1 VKNNQILP
9 FERNRYYSGKMLS
22 SSDFLIEQAYQNN
35 KRRFINQM
43 MFGSGIVCGL
53 GVYNLDDLSLMV
65 ESGAAIDAG
74 GREIVVGNT
83 IIEKLS
89 TVKGYDELE
98 TNEASLCIRYA
109 EEPVH
114 SVYVPAHEGNESEFN
129 HVDELF
135 ELYLVDREKLDTG
148 FLLESEF
155 LLKGQLVHTDDYTL
169 ELSVPAVVCMG
180 KSFKILL
187 VLTKNS
193 LNPAGFLYQAVL
205 QTPLF
210 LTADG
215 KHQTEIHIEDNRLE
229 KGESTVLEIWLQAQN
244 LPSEDAKIIIKPD
257 SVKAYLNKAEIQTET
272 NFFLTLI
279 VMDINPR
286 ELVDRELGKTSL
298 EMRTMAE
305 QADFVKLAD
314 ITFQRTQSGGV
325 IQNIEEKKAKKY
337 IEAPS
342 DGALRNE
349 YLGYYAMYTPTEK
362 KKADTRQEQRMDN
375 IGRGAACS
383 GGYFEI
389 PLGKGAKKG
398 EIFYSGEIIHSLG
411 RGDVYV
417 EIGYEDREMDASMN
431 SEISTVVY
439 GSSGIFSG
447 KEKNQAPVIECAV
460 KILKDKGSFI
470 GGVRFLKNYD
480 KMMLRCRW
488 SAIQISGD
496 SGNGRFEAGSCIAP
510 EKPTIQLAPG
520 DTCFFPVKFINM
532 EPCRLCYELSET
544 GSGEI
549 SEDGVYTAPD
559 KEGVFEIHIF
569 CAGNPFICTYAYAL
583 VKSKQG
589 V

>member
-1 VKNNQILP
+1 MKNNQILP

-22 SSDFLIEQAYQNN
+22 SSDFLIEQTYQNN

-74 GREIVVGNT
+74 GREIVVDNT
-83 IIEKLS
+83 VIKKLS
-89 TVKGYDELE
+89 AIKGYDELE

-114 SVYVPAHEGNESEFN
+114 NVYVPSKEGNENEFN

-135 ELYLVDREKLDTG
+135 ELYLTDKEKLDTG

-155 LLKGQLVHTDDYTL
+155 LLKGELVHTEDYIL
-169 ELSVPAVVCMG
+169 EMSVPAVVCMG
-180 KSFKILL
+180 KWFKILFI
-187 VLTKNS
+187 LTKHS
-193 LNPAGFLYQAVL
+193 QNPTEFLYRTIL
-205 QTPLF
+205 QMPLF
-210 LTADG
+210 LTVDG
-215 KHQTEIHIEDNRLE
+215 KHEAEIHLEDNCLE
-229 KGESTVLEIWLQAQN
+229 RGESTVLEIWVQAQN
-244 LPSEDAKIIIKPD
+244 LPSEEAKIIIKPD
-257 SVKAYLNKAEIQTET
+257 SAKASLNRKEIQTEA
-272 NFFLTLI
+272 NFFLTL
-279 VMDINPR
+279 VVADINPR

-298 EMRTMAE
+298 EMRIMTE
-305 QADFVKLAD
+305 QQDFVKLAD
-314 ITFQRTQSGGV
+314 IVFQRTESGGV
-325 IQNIEEKKAKKY
+325 IQSIEEKKAKKY
-337 IEAPS
+337 IEVPS
-342 DGALRNE
+342 DGAVRNE
-349 YLGYYAMYTPTEK
+349 YLGYYAMYTPAEK
-362 KKADTRQEQRMDN
+362 KETN
-375 IGRGAACS
+375 IQPKNSVENIDKSIICN

-411 RGDVYV
+411 TGDVYV
-417 EIGYEDREMDASMN
+417 EIGYENREKDALIN
-431 SEISTVVY
+431 GEISTVVY

-447 KEKNQAPVIECAV
+447 KDKNETPVIECAV

-480 KMMLRCRW
+480 KMVLRCRW
-488 SAIQISGD
+488 SAIQISTG
-496 SGNGRFEAGSCIAP
+496 SGNSGFEAGSSIAP

-544 GSGEI
+544 GSGVI

-569 CAGNPFICTYAYAL
+569 CVGNPFICTYAYAL
-583 VKSKQG
+583 VKAKQG

>member
-1 VKNNQILP
+1 MKNNQILP

-74 GREIVVGNT
+74 GREIVVDNT
-83 IIEKLS
+83 VIKKLS
-89 TVKGYDELE
+89 AVRGYEELE

-114 SVYVPAHEGNESEFN
+114 NVYVPSTEGNETEFN
-129 HVDELF
+129 HIDELF
-135 ELYLVDREKLDTG
+135 ELYLIDREKLDTG

-155 LLKGQLVHTDDYTL
+155 LLKGELVHTKDYTL
-169 ELSVPAVVCMG
+169 EISVPAVVCMG
-180 KSFKILL
+180 KLFKILFI
-187 VLTKNS
+187 LTKRS
-193 LNPAGFLYQAVL
+193 KDPAEFLYEAVL
-205 QTPLF
+205 QMPLF
-210 LTADG
+210 LTADA
-215 KHQTEIHIEDNRLE
+215 KHETKLCIEDNRLE
-229 KGESTVLEIWLQAQN
+229 KGESTVLEIWVQAQN

-257 SVKAYLNKAEIQTET
+257 SVKAYLNKEEIPIET
-272 NFFLTLI
+272 NFFLTL
-279 VMDINPR
+279 VVADINPR
-286 ELVDRELGKTSL
+286 ELVDRELGKTNL
-298 EMRTMAE
+298 EMRVMSE
-305 QADFVKLAD
+305 QTDFVKLAD
-314 ITFQRTQSGGV
+314 IIFQRTESGGV
-325 IQNIEEKKAKKY
+325 IQSIEEKKVKKY

-342 DGALRNE
+342 DGAVRNE
-349 YLGYYAMYTPTEK
+349 YLGYYAMYMPTEK
-362 KKADTRQEQRMDN
+362 KETNVQQKSN
-375 IGRGAACS
+375 IENVEKSTVCS
-383 GGYFEI
+383 SGYFEI

-398 EIFYSGEIIHSLG
+398 EVFYSGEIVHSLG
-411 RGDVYV
+411 TGEVFV
-417 EIGYEDREMDASMN
+417 EIGYENRERDVSLS
-431 SEISTVVY
+431 SEITTAVY
-439 GSSGIFSG
+439 GASGIFSSRD
-447 KEKNQAPVIECAV
+447 KNETPVIECAV
-460 KILKDKGSFI
+460 KILKEKGSFI

-480 KMMLRCRW
+480 KMVLRCRW
-488 SAIQISGD
+488 SAILISKD
-496 SGNGRFEAGSCIAP
+496 SQSSRFETGSSISL

-549 SEDGVYTAPD
+549 SEDGVYTAPN

-583 VKSKQG
+583 VRAKQG